1 MPSSRR
7 HALSLLLTGTL
18 AAIAALFAPDGRWL
32 GVDPGAVG
40 SALFVLSAGA
50 AIALFVL
57 RGDEIFPED
66 MSIAERRAW
75 IGVIFLAMLLA
86 GLARQ
91 LWALSLNAAAPDRIE
106 QLFSHHFV
114 QRWTVLTIIW
124 AVLSHLI
131 GRSAGGVEMDER
143 DLRLR
148 HRADRGGD
156 LTLVLIVVLAVCL
169 LAALPRALLE
179 WWLEPIVLA
188 NVLIGL
194 LIAKVFIE
202 HLVLTYSYR
211 AGRA

>member
-1 MPSSRR
+1 MPRSRR
-7 HALSLLLTGTL
+7 HAILLLLIGIL
-18 AAIAALFAPDGRWL
+18 SAIAALFAPDGRWL

-40 SALFVLSAGA
+40 SAVFVLCAGA
-50 AIALFVL
+50 GIALFAM
-57 RGDEIFPED
+57 RGDEVFPEG

-75 IGVIFLAMLLA
+75 IGVIFLAVILA
-86 GLARQ
+86 GLAKQ
-91 LWALSLNAAAPDRIE
+91 LWVLSLHAASPDRID

-114 QRWTVLTIIW
+114 QRWIVLTIFW

-131 GRSAGGVEMDER
+131 GRSAGGVVMDER

-156 LTLVLIVVLAVCL
+156 FALVVIVILAVCL
-169 LAALPRALLE
+169 LAALPRSVLE

-194 LIAKVFIE
+194 LMAKVFIE
-202 HLVLTYSYR
+202 HLVLMYSYR

>member
-1 MPSSRR
+1 MPHSRR
-7 HALSLLLTGTL
+7 HALLLLLVGIL
-18 AAIAALFAPDGRWL
+18 SAIAALFAPGGRWL

-40 SALFVLSAGA
+40 SAVFILSAGA
-50 AIALFVL
+50 AIALFAF
-57 RGDEIFPED
+57 RGDEVFPED
-66 MSIAERRAW
+66 MSIAERRGW
-75 IGVIFLAMLLA
+75 IGVIFLAVLLA
-86 GLARQ
+86 ALARQ
-91 LWALSLNAAAPDRIE
+91 IWALSIHSAGADRID

-114 QRWTVLTIIW
+114 QRWSVLTIFW

-131 GRSAGGVEMDER
+131 GRSAGGIEMDER

-156 LTLVLIVVLAVCL
+156 FTLVLIVILAVCL
-169 LAALPRALLE
+169 LAALPRAVLE

-202 HLVLTYSYR
+202 HVVLTYSYR
-211 AGRA
+211 ASRA